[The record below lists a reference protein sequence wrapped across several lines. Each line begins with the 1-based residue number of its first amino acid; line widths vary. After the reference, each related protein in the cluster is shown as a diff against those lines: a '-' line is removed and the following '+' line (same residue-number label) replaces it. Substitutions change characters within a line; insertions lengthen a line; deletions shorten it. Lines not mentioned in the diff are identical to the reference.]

1 MIIGQGRVNW
11 GFPVASRSIC
21 YLPMPKVEG
30 YNIDLQ
36 DIDKS
41 WYIVFGELSS
51 FDQRACF
58 VL

>member
-1 MIIGQGRVNW
+1 MIIGQGRVNL

-21 YLPMPKVEG
+21 YLQMPKVEG
-30 YNIDLQ
+30 CNIDPQ
-36 DIDKS
+36 DTDKS

-51 FDQRACF
+51 FNQCACF